1 MVKKAAKPKVTL
13 ASIEKEIE
21 KKAEKE
27 PKTIKGKSNKAITG
41 DGRKNPN
48 NLTPDE
54 LVAGIMGFGNKKQN
68 KKRK

>member
-1 MVKKAAKPKVTL
+1 MAKKATKPKVTL
-13 ASIEKEIE
+13 ASIEKKIE
-21 KKAEKE
+21 KKATKD
-27 PKTIKGKSNKAITG
+27 PKTIKGKYNKAITG

-54 LVAGIMGFGNKKQN
+54 LVTGIMGFGNKKPN